1 MRLVAIDFESF
12 FDTKNGYTLSKMGP
26 IEYIRDPRF
35 AVQMMAWHDGEGGST
50 VFGDEIPEKL
60 KELEIESPDVVTFAH
75 NGAGFDF
82 LILNEVYGIR
92 PAHPIDTIPMAAWC
106 GITRIGP
113 ASHKAVT
120 ACLGNGEK
128 LAGTVI
134 SDGKRWPVD
143 FTEDEQAAFAF
154 YASQDAAQCMANAKD
169 MLPFMTPDAM
179 KFIEMTSRMACEP
192 VLELDRDMLL
202 AYREELKAKTAKA
215 REDLGKL
222 FRFPDDE
229 SFLKAVR
236 SKPAFC
242 KMLEILG
249 REAPMKLS
257 EKKTKTK
264 LEALR
269 LTGHDNP
276 APEEYEVWEPALA
289 KTDLDFRA
297 MESDPDE
304 RVALLV
310 RTRLENNSS
319 MQASRTERFLALA
332 DGRPMPVMLQAFKA
346 HTSRYTAGNEGKS
359 DGLQMQNLS
368 KRDPSL
374 LTLRRAIKAPE
385 GFSLVACD
393 SSQVEARILA
403 YVSDNR
409 PLLDA
414 FRTGAD
420 PYADLAEKIFG
431 VPSKEIHDGAKGGDK
446 KLKTYRNTGK
456 TAILS
461 CLAGDTEV
469 LTDTGWKPIVMVSET
484 DKLWDGEQWVEHQ
497 GLICNGERSTI
508 VVDGTRMTPDHL
520 IWNGSSWIMAGECA
534 ETRSCLNRAL
544 STGGASLKTPLS
556 TKKESSATSAAAK
569 PVETAGGF
577 PATRCRAF
585 RKAAAFTVRRV
596 TRIIS
601 SISRRAI
608 QTMNPA
614 RALANLLLSGR
625 RGVRCPAR
633 NALSAWCLCGVRAV
647 RSLTG
652 FCSAICTV
660 ARQPDAIR
668 VQSGRLLAAMSRS
681 ILPMPTYVLIPSTAG
696 VCSTGLPPASR
707 GAAIRN
713 AGSTPT
719 TADGASSACSL
730 PAGNILHTLCRLTAG
745 TIRTLTSTAST
756 TTETTSRA
764 ISALRQKRRT
774 SATGVSCASSRKR
787 LNFSEPVYDLLNAGP
802 NHRFTVRTRHGALIV
817 HNCGYG
823 VGWRKY
829 ADTLLRQGVRLN
841 PDLNVHYEMAKHA
854 HSVYRL
860 DNAPIVAF
868 WKYCG
873 QVIEHMAGGG
883 EGFFGGPS
891 GRLFRYGHMSMASM
905 KYMAVPSILGP
916 NGFILRYP
924 GLRAKEREDGFPE
937 WVYDRYA
944 GTRRAEARVY
954 GASLTENL
962 CQYLAFALLM
972 WQACRMKEKGVRIIA
987 NIHDSFL
994 AVCPA
999 GMEQDTERTMLEC
1012 MTSVPDWLEGFPV
1025 GAEAEIGKDFTIA

>member
-1 MRLVAIDFESF
+1 MRLIAIDFESF
-12 FDTKNGYTLSKMGP
+12 FDTKNGYTLTKMGP

-35 AVQMMAWHDGEGGST
+35 AVQMLAWHDGEGGGV
-50 VFGDEIPEKL
+50 VFGDDIPAKL
-60 KELEIESPDVVTFAH
+60 EELELRESETVTFAH
-75 NGAGFDF
+75 NGAGFDY
-82 LILNEVYGIR
+82 LILNEIYDVR

-134 SDGKRWPVD
+134 SDGKRWPED
-143 FTEDEQAAFAF
+143 FTKDEQAAFAF
-154 YASQDAAQCMANAKD
+154 YASQDAAQCMANAKA
-169 MLPFMTPDAM
+169 MLPYMTPDAM

-222 FRFPDDE
+222 FRFPDDA

-249 REAPMKLS
+249 REAPVKLS

-269 LTGHDNP
+269 LTGRENP

-461 CLAGDTEV
+461 A
-469 LTDTGWKPIVMVSET
+469 
-484 DKLWDGEQWVEHQ
+484 
-497 GLICNGERSTI
+497 
-508 VVDGTRMTPDHL
+508 
-520 IWNGSSWIMAGECA
+520 
-534 ETRSCLNRAL
+534 
-544 STGGASLKTPLS
+544 
-556 TKKESSATSAAAK
+556 
-569 PVETAGGF
+569 
-577 PATRCRAF
+577 
-585 RKAAAFTVRRV
+585 
-596 TRIIS
+596 
-601 SISRRAI
+601 
-608 QTMNPA
+608 
-614 RALANLLLSGR
+614 
-625 RGVRCPAR
+625 
-633 NALSAWCLCGVRAV
+633 
-647 RSLTG
+647 
-652 FCSAICTV
+652 
-660 ARQPDAIR
+660 
-668 VQSGRLLAAMSRS
+668 
-681 ILPMPTYVLIPSTAG
+681 
-696 VCSTGLPPASR
+696 
-707 GAAIRN
+707 
-713 AGSTPT
+713 
-719 TADGASSACSL
+719 
-730 PAGNILHTLCRLTAG
+730 
-745 TIRTLTSTAST
+745 
-756 TTETTSRA
+756 
-764 ISALRQKRRT
+764 
-774 SATGVSCASSRKR
+774 
-787 LNFSEPVYDLLNAGP
+787 
-802 NHRFTVRTRHGALIV
+802 
-817 HNCGYG
+817 GYG

-841 PDLNVHYEMAKHA
+841 PDLDRHYELAKHA

-873 QVIEHMAGGG
+873 QVVEHMAGGG

-905 KYMAVPSILGP
+905 KYMLVPSILGP
-916 NGFILRYP
+916 NGFVLRYP
-924 GLRAKEREDGFPE
+924 GLRAKEREDGSPE

-944 GTRRAEARVY
+944 GARKAESRIY

-972 WQACRMKEKGVRIIA
+972 WQACRMAEKGKGMFKIIA

-994 AVCPA
+994 AVCPV
-999 GMEQDTERTMLEC
+999 GLEQDTERTMLEC

>member
-12 FDTKNGYTLSKMGP
+12 FDTKNGYTLTKMGP

-35 AVQMMAWHDGEGGST
+35 AVQMMAWHDGERGA
-50 VFGDEIPEKL
+50 VALGDDISATL
-60 KELEIESPDVVTFAH
+60 KALGVAKSETVTFAH

-120 ACLGNGEK
+120 ACLGTGEK
-128 LAGTVI
+128 LEGTVI
-134 SDGKRWPVD
+134 SDGKRWPDD
-143 FTEDEQAAFAF
+143 FTPEEMEAFAF
-154 YASQDAAQCMANAKD
+154 YASQDAAQCMANAKA
-169 MLPFMTPDAM
+169 MLPYMTPDAM
-179 KFIEMTSRMACEP
+179 KFIEITSRMACEP

-222 FRFPDDE
+222 FRFPDDA

-264 LEALR
+264 LESLR
-269 LTGHDNP
+269 LTGNENP

-374 LTLRRAIKAPE
+374 LTLRRAIKAPG

-409 PLLDA
+409 SLLDA

-461 CLAGDTEV
+461 A
-469 LTDTGWKPIVMVSET
+469 
-484 DKLWDGEQWVEHQ
+484 
-497 GLICNGERSTI
+497 
-508 VVDGTRMTPDHL
+508 
-520 IWNGSSWIMAGECA
+520 
-534 ETRSCLNRAL
+534 
-544 STGGASLKTPLS
+544 
-556 TKKESSATSAAAK
+556 
-569 PVETAGGF
+569 
-577 PATRCRAF
+577 
-585 RKAAAFTVRRV
+585 
-596 TRIIS
+596 
-601 SISRRAI
+601 
-608 QTMNPA
+608 
-614 RALANLLLSGR
+614 
-625 RGVRCPAR
+625 
-633 NALSAWCLCGVRAV
+633 
-647 RSLTG
+647 
-652 FCSAICTV
+652 
-660 ARQPDAIR
+660 
-668 VQSGRLLAAMSRS
+668 
-681 ILPMPTYVLIPSTAG
+681 
-696 VCSTGLPPASR
+696 
-707 GAAIRN
+707 
-713 AGSTPT
+713 
-719 TADGASSACSL
+719 
-730 PAGNILHTLCRLTAG
+730 
-745 TIRTLTSTAST
+745 
-756 TTETTSRA
+756 
-764 ISALRQKRRT
+764 
-774 SATGVSCASSRKR
+774 
-787 LNFSEPVYDLLNAGP
+787 
-802 NHRFTVRTRHGALIV
+802 
-817 HNCGYG
+817 GYG

-891 GRLFRYGHMSMASM
+891 GRLFRYGMMPVASM
-905 KYMAVPSILGP
+905 KYMSLQSILGP

-924 GLRAKEREDGFPE
+924 GLRAKEREDGSPE

-944 GTRRAEARVY
+944 GTRKAESRIY

-994 AVCPA
+994 AVCPS
-999 GMEQDTERTMLEC
+999 GLEKDTERVMLDC
-1012 MTSVPDWLEGFPV
+1012 MTSVPEWLAGFPV

>member
-1 MRLVAIDFESF
+1 MRLVAIDFETFWDS
-12 FDTKNGYTLSKMGP
+12 KAGYTLSKMGP

-35 AVQMMAWHDGEGGST
+35 AVQMMAWNAGSDFGVAEGK
-50 VFGDEIPEKL
+50 DIPAVLE
-60 KELEIESPDVVTFAH
+60 ELNLESPYVATLAH

-82 LILNEVYGIR
+82 LILNEVYGVR

-128 LAGTVI
+128 LEGTVI

-143 FTEDEQAAFAF
+143 FTYDEREAFMF
-154 YASQDAAQCMANAKD
+154 YASQDARQCLQNAFA
-169 MLPFMTPDAM
+169 MLPCMTSDAL
-179 KFIEMTSRMACEP
+179 KFIEITSRMACEP

-215 REDLGKL
+215 REEVGRL

-264 LEALR
+264 LEALK
-269 LTGHDNP
+269 LTGNENP

-374 LTLRRAIKAPE
+374 LTLRRAIKAPDK
-385 GFSLVACD
+385 FSLVACD

-403 YVSDNR
+403 YVSDNQ
-409 PLLDA
+409 PLLEA

-461 CLAGDTEV
+461 A
-469 LTDTGWKPIVMVSET
+469 
-484 DKLWDGEQWVEHQ
+484 
-497 GLICNGERSTI
+497 
-508 VVDGTRMTPDHL
+508 
-520 IWNGSSWIMAGECA
+520 
-534 ETRSCLNRAL
+534 
-544 STGGASLKTPLS
+544 
-556 TKKESSATSAAAK
+556 
-569 PVETAGGF
+569 
-577 PATRCRAF
+577 
-585 RKAAAFTVRRV
+585 
-596 TRIIS
+596 
-601 SISRRAI
+601 
-608 QTMNPA
+608 
-614 RALANLLLSGR
+614 
-625 RGVRCPAR
+625 
-633 NALSAWCLCGVRAV
+633 
-647 RSLTG
+647 
-652 FCSAICTV
+652 
-660 ARQPDAIR
+660 
-668 VQSGRLLAAMSRS
+668 
-681 ILPMPTYVLIPSTAG
+681 
-696 VCSTGLPPASR
+696 
-707 GAAIRN
+707 
-713 AGSTPT
+713 
-719 TADGASSACSL
+719 
-730 PAGNILHTLCRLTAG
+730 
-745 TIRTLTSTAST
+745 
-756 TTETTSRA
+756 
-764 ISALRQKRRT
+764 
-774 SATGVSCASSRKR
+774 
-787 LNFSEPVYDLLNAGP
+787 
-802 NHRFTVRTRHGALIV
+802 
-817 HNCGYG
+817 GYG

-854 HSVYRL
+854 HLVYRL

-873 QVIEHMAGGG
+873 QVIEHLAGGG
-883 EGFFGGPS
+883 AGCFGGPS
-891 GRLFRYGHMSMASM
+891 GRLFQYGYVPVAGRSFLR
-905 KYMAVPSILGP
+905 VPSIEGP
-916 NGFILRYP
+916 NGFVLRYP
-924 GLRAKEREDGFPE
+924 GLRAKEREDGSPE

-944 GTRRAEARVY
+944 GTRKAESRIY

-972 WQACRMKEKGVRIIA
+972 WQACRMKERGVRIIA
-987 NIHDSFL
+987 NVHDSFL

-999 GMEQDTERTMLEC
+999 GMEKATERTMLDC
-1012 MTSVPDWLEGFPV
+1012 MTSVPDWLAGFPV

>member
-1 MRLVAIDFESF
+1 MKLVAIDFETYWNS
-12 FDTKNGYTLSKMGP
+12 KEGYTLSKMGP

-35 AVQMMAWHDGEGGST
+35 AVQMLAWHDGEGGG
-50 VFGDEIPEKL
+50 VAFGDDIPAKL
-60 KELEIESPDVVTFAH
+60 EELELRESETVTFAH
-75 NGAGFDF
+75 NGAGFDY
-82 LILNEVYGIR
+82 LILNEIYGVR
-92 PAHPIDTIPMAAWC
+92 PAHPMDTIPMAAWC

-134 SDGKRWPVD
+134 SDGKRWPED
-143 FTEDEQAAFAF
+143 FTKDEQAAFAF
-154 YASQDAAQCMANAKD
+154 YASQDAAQCMANAKA
-169 MLPFMTPDAM
+169 MLPYMTPDAM
-179 KFIEMTSRMACEP
+179 KFIEITSRMACEP

-222 FRFPDDE
+222 FRFPDDA

-249 REAPMKLS
+249 REAPVKLS

-264 LEALR
+264 LEALK
-269 LTGHDNP
+269 LTGHENP

-332 DGRPMPVMLQAFKA
+332 DGRPMPVMLQAYKA

-403 YVSDNR
+403 YVSDNQ

-431 VPSKEIHDGAKGGDK
+431 VPSKEIHDGAKSGDK
-446 KLKTYRNTGK
+446 RLKTYRNTGK

-461 CLAGDTEV
+461 A
-469 LTDTGWKPIVMVSET
+469 
-484 DKLWDGEQWVEHQ
+484 
-497 GLICNGERSTI
+497 
-508 VVDGTRMTPDHL
+508 
-520 IWNGSSWIMAGECA
+520 
-534 ETRSCLNRAL
+534 
-544 STGGASLKTPLS
+544 
-556 TKKESSATSAAAK
+556 
-569 PVETAGGF
+569 
-577 PATRCRAF
+577 
-585 RKAAAFTVRRV
+585 
-596 TRIIS
+596 
-601 SISRRAI
+601 
-608 QTMNPA
+608 
-614 RALANLLLSGR
+614 
-625 RGVRCPAR
+625 
-633 NALSAWCLCGVRAV
+633 
-647 RSLTG
+647 
-652 FCSAICTV
+652 
-660 ARQPDAIR
+660 
-668 VQSGRLLAAMSRS
+668 
-681 ILPMPTYVLIPSTAG
+681 
-696 VCSTGLPPASR
+696 
-707 GAAIRN
+707 
-713 AGSTPT
+713 
-719 TADGASSACSL
+719 
-730 PAGNILHTLCRLTAG
+730 
-745 TIRTLTSTAST
+745 
-756 TTETTSRA
+756 
-764 ISALRQKRRT
+764 
-774 SATGVSCASSRKR
+774 
-787 LNFSEPVYDLLNAGP
+787 
-802 NHRFTVRTRHGALIV
+802 
-817 HNCGYG
+817 GYG

-841 PDLNVHYEMAKHA
+841 PDLNQHYELAKHA

-873 QVIEHMAGGG
+873 QVVEHMAGGG
-883 EGFFGGPS
+883 EGSFGGPS
-891 GRLFRYGHMSMASM
+891 GRLFQYGMYAI
-905 KYMAVPSILGP
+905 AGRRFLQVPSILGP

-924 GLRAKEREDGFPE
+924 GLRAKEREDGSPE

-944 GTRRAEARVY
+944 GTRKAESRIY

-972 WQACRMKEKGVRIIA
+972 WQACRMAEKGKGMFRIIA

-994 AVCPA
+994 AVCPV
-999 GMEQDTERTMLEC
+999 GLEQDTERTMLEC

>member
-1 MRLVAIDFESF
+1 MRLVAIDFESYF
-12 FDTKNGYTLSKMGP
+12 STKDGYTLTKMGP

-35 AVQMMAWHDGEGGST
+35 AVQMMAWHDGSAGG
-50 VFGDEIPEKL
+50 VAFGDDVPRTLKKL
-60 KELEIESPDVVTFAH
+60 ELESPDVVTFAH
-75 NGAGFDF
+75 NGAGFDY
-82 LILNEVYGIR
+82 LILNEVYGVR
-92 PAHPIDTIPMAAWC
+92 PAHPMDTIPMAAWC

-120 ACLGNGEK
+120 ACLGTGEK
-128 LAGTVI
+128 LEGTVI
-134 SDGKRWPVD
+134 SDGKRWPED
-143 FTEDEQAAFAF
+143 FTPEEMTAFAF
-154 YASQDAAQCMANAKD
+154 YASQDAAQCAANAKA
-169 MLPFMTPDAM
+169 MLPCMTADAL
-179 KFIEMTSRMACEP
+179 KFIEITSRMACEP

-222 FRFPDDE
+222 FRFPDDA

-269 LTGHDNP
+269 LTGRENP

-385 GFSLVACD
+385 RFSLVACD

-403 YVSDNR
+403 YVSDNQ
-409 PLLDA
+409 PLLEA

-461 CLAGDTEV
+461 A
-469 LTDTGWKPIVMVSET
+469 
-484 DKLWDGEQWVEHQ
+484 
-497 GLICNGERSTI
+497 
-508 VVDGTRMTPDHL
+508 
-520 IWNGSSWIMAGECA
+520 
-534 ETRSCLNRAL
+534 
-544 STGGASLKTPLS
+544 
-556 TKKESSATSAAAK
+556 
-569 PVETAGGF
+569 
-577 PATRCRAF
+577 
-585 RKAAAFTVRRV
+585 
-596 TRIIS
+596 
-601 SISRRAI
+601 
-608 QTMNPA
+608 
-614 RALANLLLSGR
+614 
-625 RGVRCPAR
+625 
-633 NALSAWCLCGVRAV
+633 
-647 RSLTG
+647 
-652 FCSAICTV
+652 
-660 ARQPDAIR
+660 
-668 VQSGRLLAAMSRS
+668 
-681 ILPMPTYVLIPSTAG
+681 
-696 VCSTGLPPASR
+696 
-707 GAAIRN
+707 
-713 AGSTPT
+713 
-719 TADGASSACSL
+719 
-730 PAGNILHTLCRLTAG
+730 
-745 TIRTLTSTAST
+745 
-756 TTETTSRA
+756 
-764 ISALRQKRRT
+764 
-774 SATGVSCASSRKR
+774 
-787 LNFSEPVYDLLNAGP
+787 
-802 NHRFTVRTRHGALIV
+802 
-817 HNCGYG
+817 GYG

-841 PDLNVHYEMAKHA
+841 PDLNQHYELAKHA

-873 QVIEHMAGGG
+873 QVIEHLAGGG
-883 EGFFGGPS
+883 VGFFGGPS
-891 GRLFRYGHMSMASM
+891 GRLFQYGLDTIAGRSFL
-905 KYMAVPSILGP
+905 KVPSILGP
-916 NGFILRYP
+916 NGFVLRYP
-924 GLRAKEREDGFPE
+924 GLRAKEREDGSPE

-944 GTRRAEARVY
+944 GTRKAESRIY

-972 WQACRMKEKGVRIIA
+972 WQACRMKERGVRIIA

-994 AVCPA
+994 AVCPD
-999 GMEQDTERTMLEC
+999 GMEKETERTMLEC
-1012 MTSVPDWLEGFPV
+1012 MTSVPDWLAGFPV

>member
-1 MRLVAIDFESF
+1 MKLVAIDFETF
-12 FDTKNGYTLSKMGP
+12 FSTKDGYTLSKMGP

-35 AVQMMAWHDGEGGST
+35 AVQMMALQAEDWGG
-50 VFGDEIPEKL
+50 VAFGDEIPQML
-60 KELEIESPDVVTFAH
+60 KGLESPDVVTVAH

-82 LILNEVYGIR
+82 LILNEVYGVR

-143 FTEDEQAAFAF
+143 FTEDERKAFVF
-154 YASQDAAQCMANAKD
+154 YASQDASQCLANAKA
-169 MLPFMTPDAM
+169 MLPYLTPDAL
-179 KFIEMTSRMACEP
+179 KFIEITSRMACEP

-269 LTGHDNP
+269 LTGHENP

-368 KRDPSL
+368 KRDPSM

-431 VPSKEIHDGAKGGDK
+431 VPSKEIHDGAKSGNK
-446 KLKTYRNTGK
+446 QFKTYRNTGK

-461 CLAGDTEV
+461 A
-469 LTDTGWKPIVMVSET
+469 
-484 DKLWDGEQWVEHQ
+484 
-497 GLICNGERSTI
+497 
-508 VVDGTRMTPDHL
+508 
-520 IWNGSSWIMAGECA
+520 
-534 ETRSCLNRAL
+534 
-544 STGGASLKTPLS
+544 
-556 TKKESSATSAAAK
+556 
-569 PVETAGGF
+569 
-577 PATRCRAF
+577 
-585 RKAAAFTVRRV
+585 
-596 TRIIS
+596 
-601 SISRRAI
+601 
-608 QTMNPA
+608 
-614 RALANLLLSGR
+614 
-625 RGVRCPAR
+625 
-633 NALSAWCLCGVRAV
+633 
-647 RSLTG
+647 
-652 FCSAICTV
+652 
-660 ARQPDAIR
+660 
-668 VQSGRLLAAMSRS
+668 
-681 ILPMPTYVLIPSTAG
+681 
-696 VCSTGLPPASR
+696 
-707 GAAIRN
+707 
-713 AGSTPT
+713 
-719 TADGASSACSL
+719 
-730 PAGNILHTLCRLTAG
+730 
-745 TIRTLTSTAST
+745 
-756 TTETTSRA
+756 
-764 ISALRQKRRT
+764 
-774 SATGVSCASSRKR
+774 
-787 LNFSEPVYDLLNAGP
+787 
-802 NHRFTVRTRHGALIV
+802 
-817 HNCGYG
+817 GYG

-860 DNAPIVAF
+860 DNQPIVAF

-873 QVIEHMAGGG
+873 QVIEHLAGGG

-891 GRLFRYGHMSMASM
+891 GRLFHYGYMTVAGM
-905 KYMAVPSILGP
+905 KYMQLPSILGP
-916 NGFILRYP
+916 NGFVLRYP
-924 GLRAKEREDGFPE
+924 GLRAKAREDGSPE

-944 GTRRAEARVY
+944 GTRKAEARVY

-972 WQACRMKEKGVRIIA
+972 WQACRMAEKGRGMFRIIA

-999 GMEQDTERTMLEC
+999 GLEKDTERTMLDC
-1012 MTSVPDWLEGFPV
+1012 MTSVPDWLAGFPV

>member
-1 MRLVAIDFESF
+1 MRLVAIDFETYWNSK
-12 FDTKNGYTLSKMGP
+12 DGYTLSKMGP
-26 IEYIRDPRF
+26 IEYIRDHRF
-35 AVQMMAWHDGEGGST
+35 AVQMMAWHDGEKGG
-50 VFGDEIPEKL
+50 VAFGRDIPVKL
-60 KELEIESPDVVTFAH
+60 AGLRVEDPDVVTFAH

-82 LILNEVYGIR
+82 LILNEVYGVH
-92 PAHPIDTIPMAAWC
+92 PAHPMDTIPMAAWC
-106 GITRIGP
+106 GLTRIGP

-134 SDGKRWPVD
+134 SDMKSWPDD
-143 FTEDEQAAFAF
+143 FTDAERVAFRF
-154 YASQDAAQCMANAKD
+154 YAMQDAAQCMANAKA
-169 MLPFMTPDAM
+169 MVPYMTPDAM
-179 KFIEMTSRMACEP
+179 KFIEITSRMACEP

-264 LEALR
+264 LEALK
-269 LTGHDNP
+269 LTGNENP

-374 LTLRRAIKAPE
+374 LTLRRAIKAPDK
-385 GFSLVACD
+385 FSLVACD

-403 YVSDNR
+403 YVSDNQ
-409 PLLDA
+409 PLLEA

-461 CLAGDTEV
+461 A
-469 LTDTGWKPIVMVSET
+469 
-484 DKLWDGEQWVEHQ
+484 
-497 GLICNGERSTI
+497 
-508 VVDGTRMTPDHL
+508 
-520 IWNGSSWIMAGECA
+520 
-534 ETRSCLNRAL
+534 
-544 STGGASLKTPLS
+544 
-556 TKKESSATSAAAK
+556 
-569 PVETAGGF
+569 
-577 PATRCRAF
+577 
-585 RKAAAFTVRRV
+585 
-596 TRIIS
+596 
-601 SISRRAI
+601 
-608 QTMNPA
+608 
-614 RALANLLLSGR
+614 
-625 RGVRCPAR
+625 
-633 NALSAWCLCGVRAV
+633 
-647 RSLTG
+647 
-652 FCSAICTV
+652 
-660 ARQPDAIR
+660 
-668 VQSGRLLAAMSRS
+668 
-681 ILPMPTYVLIPSTAG
+681 
-696 VCSTGLPPASR
+696 
-707 GAAIRN
+707 
-713 AGSTPT
+713 
-719 TADGASSACSL
+719 
-730 PAGNILHTLCRLTAG
+730 
-745 TIRTLTSTAST
+745 
-756 TTETTSRA
+756 
-764 ISALRQKRRT
+764 
-774 SATGVSCASSRKR
+774 
-787 LNFSEPVYDLLNAGP
+787 
-802 NHRFTVRTRHGALIV
+802 
-817 HNCGYG
+817 GYG

-841 PDLNVHYEMAKHA
+841 PDLDRHYELAKHA

-873 QVIEHMAGGG
+873 QVIEHLAGGG

-891 GRLFRYGHMSMASM
+891 GRLFRYGRMSMATM

-924 GLRAKEREDGFPE
+924 GLYAKEREDGSPE

-944 GTRRAEARVY
+944 GTRKAEARIY

-972 WQACRMKEKGVRIIA
+972 WQACRMAEKGKGMFRIIA
-987 NIHDSFL
+987 NVHDSFL

-999 GMEQDTERTMLEC
+999 GLEKDTERTMLEC

-1025 GAEAEIGKDFTIA
+1025 GAEAEIGNDFTIA

>member
-1 MRLVAIDFESF
+1 MKLGAIDLETFWDS
-12 FDTKNGYTLSKMGP
+12 KAGYTLSKMGP

-35 AVQMMAWHDGEGGST
+35 AVQMMAWHNGEGGNT
-50 VFGDEIPEKL
+50 VFGNAIPEKL
-60 KELEIESPDVVTFAH
+60 KELELESPDVITFAH

-82 LILNEVYGIR
+82 LILNEVYGVR

-120 ACLGNGEK
+120 ACLGTGEK
-128 LAGTVI
+128 LEGTVI
-134 SDGKRWPVD
+134 SDGKRWP
-143 FTEDEQAAFAF
+143 EDVTAEERTAFAF
-154 YASQDAAQCMANAKD
+154 YASQDAAQCMANAKA
-169 MLPFMTPDAM
+169 MLPYMTPDAL
-179 KFIEMTSRMACEP
+179 KFIEITSRMACEP

-215 REDLGKL
+215 REDLGRL
-222 FRFPDDE
+222 FRFPDDA

-264 LEALR
+264 LEALK
-269 LTGHDNP
+269 LTGHENP

-332 DGRPMPVMLQAFKA
+332 DGRPMPVMLQAYKA
-346 HTSRYTAGNEGKS
+346 HTSRYTAGNEGRS

-431 VPSKEIHDGAKGGDK
+431 VPSKEIHDGAKSGNK
-446 KLKTYRNTGK
+446 QFKTYRNTGK

-461 CLAGDTEV
+461 A
-469 LTDTGWKPIVMVSET
+469 
-484 DKLWDGEQWVEHQ
+484 
-497 GLICNGERSTI
+497 
-508 VVDGTRMTPDHL
+508 
-520 IWNGSSWIMAGECA
+520 
-534 ETRSCLNRAL
+534 
-544 STGGASLKTPLS
+544 
-556 TKKESSATSAAAK
+556 
-569 PVETAGGF
+569 
-577 PATRCRAF
+577 
-585 RKAAAFTVRRV
+585 
-596 TRIIS
+596 
-601 SISRRAI
+601 
-608 QTMNPA
+608 
-614 RALANLLLSGR
+614 
-625 RGVRCPAR
+625 
-633 NALSAWCLCGVRAV
+633 
-647 RSLTG
+647 
-652 FCSAICTV
+652 
-660 ARQPDAIR
+660 
-668 VQSGRLLAAMSRS
+668 
-681 ILPMPTYVLIPSTAG
+681 
-696 VCSTGLPPASR
+696 
-707 GAAIRN
+707 
-713 AGSTPT
+713 
-719 TADGASSACSL
+719 
-730 PAGNILHTLCRLTAG
+730 
-745 TIRTLTSTAST
+745 
-756 TTETTSRA
+756 
-764 ISALRQKRRT
+764 
-774 SATGVSCASSRKR
+774 
-787 LNFSEPVYDLLNAGP
+787 
-802 NHRFTVRTRHGALIV
+802 
-817 HNCGYG
+817 GYG

-873 QVIEHMAGGG
+873 QVIEHLAGGG

-891 GRLFRYGHMSMASM
+891 GRLFRYGDMTVASM
-905 KYMAVPSILGP
+905 KYMQLPSILGP
-916 NGFILRYP
+916 NGFVLRYP
-924 GLRAKEREDGFPE
+924 GLRAREREDGSPE

-944 GTRRAEARVY
+944 GTRKAEARIY

-994 AVCPA
+994 AVCPD
-999 GMEQDTERTMLEC
+999 GMEEETERTMLEC

-1025 GAEAEIGKDFTIA
+1025 GAEAEIGSDFTIA

>member
-1 MRLVAIDFESF
+1 MRLVAIDFETFWDS
-12 FDTKNGYTLSKMGP
+12 KAGYTLSKMGP

-35 AVQMMAWHDGEGGST
+35 AVQMMAWHDGSTGG
-50 VFGDEIPEKL
+50 VAFGDDVPRTLKKL
-60 KELEIESPDVVTFAH
+60 ELESPNVVTFAH
-75 NGAGFDF
+75 NGAGFDY
-82 LILNEVYGIR
+82 LILNEVYGVR
-92 PAHPIDTIPMAAWC
+92 PAHPMDTIPMAAWC

-120 ACLGNGEK
+120 ACLGTGEK
-128 LAGTVI
+128 LEGTVI
-134 SDGKRWPVD
+134 SDGKRWPED
-143 FTEDEQAAFAF
+143 FTAEERTAFAF
-154 YASQDAAQCMANAKD
+154 YASQDAAQCMANAKA
-169 MLPFMTPDAM
+169 MLPCMTADAM
-179 KFIEMTSRMACEP
+179 KFIGITSRMACEP

-215 REDLGKL
+215 REEVGKL
-222 FRFPDDE
+222 FRFPDDA

-264 LEALR
+264 LEALK
-269 LTGHDNP
+269 LTGNENP

-403 YVSDNR
+403 YVSDNQ
-409 PLLDA
+409 PLLEA

-461 CLAGDTEV
+461 A
-469 LTDTGWKPIVMVSET
+469 
-484 DKLWDGEQWVEHQ
+484 
-497 GLICNGERSTI
+497 
-508 VVDGTRMTPDHL
+508 
-520 IWNGSSWIMAGECA
+520 
-534 ETRSCLNRAL
+534 
-544 STGGASLKTPLS
+544 
-556 TKKESSATSAAAK
+556 
-569 PVETAGGF
+569 
-577 PATRCRAF
+577 
-585 RKAAAFTVRRV
+585 
-596 TRIIS
+596 
-601 SISRRAI
+601 
-608 QTMNPA
+608 
-614 RALANLLLSGR
+614 
-625 RGVRCPAR
+625 
-633 NALSAWCLCGVRAV
+633 
-647 RSLTG
+647 
-652 FCSAICTV
+652 
-660 ARQPDAIR
+660 
-668 VQSGRLLAAMSRS
+668 
-681 ILPMPTYVLIPSTAG
+681 
-696 VCSTGLPPASR
+696 
-707 GAAIRN
+707 
-713 AGSTPT
+713 
-719 TADGASSACSL
+719 
-730 PAGNILHTLCRLTAG
+730 
-745 TIRTLTSTAST
+745 
-756 TTETTSRA
+756 
-764 ISALRQKRRT
+764 
-774 SATGVSCASSRKR
+774 
-787 LNFSEPVYDLLNAGP
+787 
-802 NHRFTVRTRHGALIV
+802 
-817 HNCGYG
+817 GYG

-873 QVIEHMAGGG
+873 QVIEHLAGGG
-883 EGFFGGPS
+883 VGFFGGPS
-891 GRLFRYGHMSMASM
+891 GRLFQYGMDTIAARSFLR
-905 KYMAVPSILGP
+905 VPSILGP
-916 NGFILRYP
+916 NGFVLRYP
-924 GLRAKEREDGFPE
+924 GLRAKERADGSPE

-944 GTRRAEARVY
+944 GTRKAESRIY

-994 AVCPA
+994 AVCPE
-999 GMEQDTERTMLEC
+999 GMEKETEQTMLEC
-1012 MTSVPDWLEGFPV
+1012 MTSVPEWLAGFPV

>member
-1 MRLVAIDFESF
+1 MKLIAIDFETYWNS
-12 FDTKNGYTLSKMGP
+12 KEGYTLSKMGP

-35 AVQMMAWHDGEGGST
+35 AVQMLAWHDGEGGG
-50 VFGDEIPEKL
+50 VAFGDDIPAKL
-60 KELEIESPDVVTFAH
+60 EELELRESETVTFAH

-82 LILNEVYGIR
+82 LILNEIYGVR

-143 FTEDEQAAFAF
+143 FTKDEQAAFAF
-154 YASQDAAQCMANAKD
+154 YASQDAAQCMANAKA
-169 MLPFMTPDAM
+169 MLPYMTPDAM

-222 FRFPDDE
+222 FRFPDDA

-269 LTGHDNP
+269 LTGHENP

-403 YVSDNR
+403 YVSDNQ

-446 KLKTYRNTGK
+446 RLKTYRNTGK

-461 CLAGDTEV
+461 A
-469 LTDTGWKPIVMVSET
+469 
-484 DKLWDGEQWVEHQ
+484 
-497 GLICNGERSTI
+497 
-508 VVDGTRMTPDHL
+508 
-520 IWNGSSWIMAGECA
+520 
-534 ETRSCLNRAL
+534 
-544 STGGASLKTPLS
+544 
-556 TKKESSATSAAAK
+556 
-569 PVETAGGF
+569 
-577 PATRCRAF
+577 
-585 RKAAAFTVRRV
+585 
-596 TRIIS
+596 
-601 SISRRAI
+601 
-608 QTMNPA
+608 
-614 RALANLLLSGR
+614 
-625 RGVRCPAR
+625 
-633 NALSAWCLCGVRAV
+633 
-647 RSLTG
+647 
-652 FCSAICTV
+652 
-660 ARQPDAIR
+660 
-668 VQSGRLLAAMSRS
+668 
-681 ILPMPTYVLIPSTAG
+681 
-696 VCSTGLPPASR
+696 
-707 GAAIRN
+707 
-713 AGSTPT
+713 
-719 TADGASSACSL
+719 
-730 PAGNILHTLCRLTAG
+730 
-745 TIRTLTSTAST
+745 
-756 TTETTSRA
+756 
-764 ISALRQKRRT
+764 
-774 SATGVSCASSRKR
+774 
-787 LNFSEPVYDLLNAGP
+787 
-802 NHRFTVRTRHGALIV
+802 
-817 HNCGYG
+817 GYG

-841 PDLNVHYEMAKHA
+841 PDLNQHYELAKHA

-873 QVIEHMAGGG
+873 QVVEHMAGGG

-891 GRLFRYGHMSMASM
+891 GRLFHYGHMPVASM
-905 KYMAVPSILGP
+905 KYMQLPSILGP
-916 NGFILRYP
+916 NGFVLRYP
-924 GLRAKEREDGFPE
+924 GLRAKEREDGSPE

-944 GTRRAEARVY
+944 GTRKAEARIY

-972 WQACRMKEKGVRIIA
+972 WQACRMAEKGRGMFRIIA

-994 AVCPA
+994 AVCPV
-999 GMEQDTERTMLEC
+999 GLEKDTERTMLEC

>member
-1 MRLVAIDFESF
+1 MRLVSIDFETYWDS
-12 FDTKNGYTLSKMGP
+12 KAGYTLSKMGP
-26 IEYIRDPRF
+26 IEYIRDSRF
-35 AVQMMAWHDGEGGST
+35 AVQMLAWQTANEGG
-50 VFGDEIPEKL
+50 VAFGEDISACLDALKL
-60 KELEIESPDVVTFAH
+60 CESETVTFAH

-82 LILNEVYGIR
+82 LILNEVYGVR

-120 ACLGNGEK
+120 SFLGTGEK
-128 LAGTVI
+128 LEGTII

-143 FTEDEQAAFAF
+143 FTAEERTAFAF
-154 YASQDAAQCMANAKD
+154 YASQDAAQCLANAKA
-169 MLPFMTPDAM
+169 MLPCMTPDAL
-179 KFIEMTSRMACEP
+179 KFIEITSRMACEP

-215 REDLGKL
+215 REDLEKL
-222 FRFPDDE
+222 FCFPDDAT
-229 SFLKAVR
+229 FLKAVR

-257 EKKTKTK
+257 EKRTKTK

-269 LTGHDNP
+269 LTGHENP

-374 LTLRRAIKAPE
+374 LTLRRAIKAPD

-409 PLLDA
+409 PLLEA

-461 CLAGDTEV
+461 A
-469 LTDTGWKPIVMVSET
+469 
-484 DKLWDGEQWVEHQ
+484 
-497 GLICNGERSTI
+497 
-508 VVDGTRMTPDHL
+508 
-520 IWNGSSWIMAGECA
+520 
-534 ETRSCLNRAL
+534 
-544 STGGASLKTPLS
+544 
-556 TKKESSATSAAAK
+556 
-569 PVETAGGF
+569 
-577 PATRCRAF
+577 
-585 RKAAAFTVRRV
+585 
-596 TRIIS
+596 
-601 SISRRAI
+601 
-608 QTMNPA
+608 
-614 RALANLLLSGR
+614 
-625 RGVRCPAR
+625 
-633 NALSAWCLCGVRAV
+633 
-647 RSLTG
+647 
-652 FCSAICTV
+652 
-660 ARQPDAIR
+660 
-668 VQSGRLLAAMSRS
+668 
-681 ILPMPTYVLIPSTAG
+681 
-696 VCSTGLPPASR
+696 
-707 GAAIRN
+707 
-713 AGSTPT
+713 
-719 TADGASSACSL
+719 
-730 PAGNILHTLCRLTAG
+730 
-745 TIRTLTSTAST
+745 
-756 TTETTSRA
+756 
-764 ISALRQKRRT
+764 
-774 SATGVSCASSRKR
+774 
-787 LNFSEPVYDLLNAGP
+787 
-802 NHRFTVRTRHGALIV
+802 
-817 HNCGYG
+817 GYG

-860 DNAPIVAF
+860 DNQPIVAF

-873 QVIEHMAGGG
+873 QVVEHMAAGG

-891 GRLFRYGHMSMASM
+891 GRLFQYGMDTIAGRSFLQ
-905 KYMAVPSILGP
+905 VPSIKGP
-916 NGFILRYP
+916 NGFVLRYP
-924 GLRAKEREDGFPE
+924 GLRAKEREDGSPE

-944 GTRRAEARVY
+944 GTRKAESRIY

-987 NIHDSFL
+987 NVHDSFL

-999 GMEQDTERTMLEC
+999 GMEEATERTMLEC
-1012 MTSVPDWLEGFPV
+1012 MTSVPEWLDGFPV

>member
-12 FDTKNGYTLSKMGP
+12 FDTKNGYTLTKMGP

-35 AVQMMAWHDGEGGST
+35 AVQMMAWHDGEGGNT
-50 VFGDEIPEKL
+50 VFGSGIPEKL
-60 KELEIESPDVVTFAH
+60 KELELESPDVVTFAH
-75 NGAGFDF
+75 NGAGFDY
-82 LILNEVYGIR
+82 LILNEVYGVR

-120 ACLGNGEK
+120 ACLGTGEK
-128 LAGTVI
+128 LEGTVI
-134 SDGKRWPVD
+134 SDGKRWPED
-143 FTEDEQAAFAF
+143 FTAEERTAFAF
-154 YASQDAAQCMANAKD
+154 YASQDAAQCMANAKA
-169 MLPFMTPDAM
+169 MLPYMTPDAM

-215 REDLGKL
+215 REEVGRL
-222 FRFPDDE
+222 FRFPDDA

-264 LEALR
+264 LESLR
-269 LTGHDNP
+269 LTGNENP

-461 CLAGDTEV
+461 
-469 LTDTGWKPIVMVSET
+469 
-484 DKLWDGEQWVEHQ
+484 
-497 GLICNGERSTI
+497 
-508 VVDGTRMTPDHL
+508 
-520 IWNGSSWIMAGECA
+520 
-534 ETRSCLNRAL
+534 
-544 STGGASLKTPLS
+544 
-556 TKKESSATSAAAK
+556 
-569 PVETAGGF
+569 
-577 PATRCRAF
+577 
-585 RKAAAFTVRRV
+585 
-596 TRIIS
+596 
-601 SISRRAI
+601 
-608 QTMNPA
+608 
-614 RALANLLLSGR
+614 
-625 RGVRCPAR
+625 
-633 NALSAWCLCGVRAV
+633 
-647 RSLTG
+647 
-652 FCSAICTV
+652 
-660 ARQPDAIR
+660 
-668 VQSGRLLAAMSRS
+668 
-681 ILPMPTYVLIPSTAG
+681 
-696 VCSTGLPPASR
+696 
-707 GAAIRN
+707 
-713 AGSTPT
+713 AGS
-719 TADGASSACSL
+719 G
-730 PAGNILHTLCRLTAG
+730 G
-745 TIRTLTSTAST
+745 
-756 TTETTSRA
+756 
-764 ISALRQKRRT
+764 
-774 SATGVSCASSRKR
+774 
-787 LNFSEPVYDLLNAGP
+787 
-802 NHRFTVRTRHGALIV
+802 
-817 HNCGYG
+817 
-823 VGWRKY
+823 GWRKY

-873 QVIEHMAGGG
+873 QVIEHLAGGG
-883 EGFFGGPS
+883 GGFFGGPS
-891 GRLFRYGHMSMASM
+891 GRLFQYGTDTIAGRSFLQ
-905 KYMAVPSILGP
+905 VPSILGP
-916 NGFILRYP
+916 NGFVLRYP
-924 GLRAKEREDGFPE
+924 GLRAKEREDGSPE

-944 GTRRAEARVY
+944 GTRKAESRIY

-972 WQACRMKEKGVRIIA
+972 WQACRMAEKGKGMFRIIA

-999 GMEQDTERTMLEC
+999 GLEKDTERTMLEC

-1025 GAEAEIGKDFTIA
+1025 GAEAEIGSDFTIA

>member
-35 AVQMMAWHDGEGGST
+35 AVQMLALQAEDWGG
-50 VFGDEIPEKL
+50 VAFGDDIPKML
-60 KELEIESPDVVTFAH
+60 KGLESPDVVTVAH

-82 LILNEVYGIR
+82 LILNEVYGVR
-92 PAHPIDTIPMAAWC
+92 PAHPVDTIPMAAWC

-154 YASQDAAQCMANAKD
+154 YASQDAAQCLANAKA
-169 MLPFMTPDAM
+169 MLPYMTPDAL
-179 KFIEMTSRMACEP
+179 KFIEITSRMACEP

-222 FRFPDDE
+222 FRFPDDA

-264 LEALR
+264 LEALK
-269 LTGHDNP
+269 LTGHENP

-374 LTLRRAIKAPE
+374 LTLRRAIKAPK

-403 YVSDNR
+403 YVSDNQ

-461 CLAGDTEV
+461 A
-469 LTDTGWKPIVMVSET
+469 
-484 DKLWDGEQWVEHQ
+484 
-497 GLICNGERSTI
+497 
-508 VVDGTRMTPDHL
+508 
-520 IWNGSSWIMAGECA
+520 
-534 ETRSCLNRAL
+534 
-544 STGGASLKTPLS
+544 
-556 TKKESSATSAAAK
+556 
-569 PVETAGGF
+569 
-577 PATRCRAF
+577 
-585 RKAAAFTVRRV
+585 
-596 TRIIS
+596 
-601 SISRRAI
+601 
-608 QTMNPA
+608 
-614 RALANLLLSGR
+614 
-625 RGVRCPAR
+625 
-633 NALSAWCLCGVRAV
+633 
-647 RSLTG
+647 
-652 FCSAICTV
+652 
-660 ARQPDAIR
+660 
-668 VQSGRLLAAMSRS
+668 
-681 ILPMPTYVLIPSTAG
+681 
-696 VCSTGLPPASR
+696 
-707 GAAIRN
+707 
-713 AGSTPT
+713 
-719 TADGASSACSL
+719 
-730 PAGNILHTLCRLTAG
+730 
-745 TIRTLTSTAST
+745 
-756 TTETTSRA
+756 
-764 ISALRQKRRT
+764 
-774 SATGVSCASSRKR
+774 
-787 LNFSEPVYDLLNAGP
+787 
-802 NHRFTVRTRHGALIV
+802 
-817 HNCGYG
+817 GYG

-873 QVIEHMAGGG
+873 QVVEHLAGGG
-883 EGFFGGPS
+883 GGFFGGPS
-891 GRLFRYGHMSMASM
+891 GRLFQYGMDTIAGRSFLQ
-905 KYMAVPSILGP
+905 VPSILGP
-916 NGFILRYP
+916 NGFVLRYP
-924 GLRAKEREDGFPE
+924 GMRAKEREDGSPE

-944 GTRRAEARVY
+944 GTRKAESRIY

-972 WQACRMKEKGVRIIA
+972 WQACRMAEKGRGMFRIIA
-987 NIHDSFL
+987 NVHDSFL
-994 AVCPA
+994 AICPA
-999 GMEQDTERTMLEC
+999 GLEKDTERTMLEC
-1012 MTSVPDWLEGFPV
+1012 MTAVPDWLEGFPV
-1025 GAEAEIGKDFTIA
+1025 GAEAEIGSDFTIA

>member
-12 FDTKNGYTLSKMGP
+12 FDTKNGYTLTKMGP

-35 AVQMMAWHDGEGGST
+35 AVQMMAWHDGKDSG
-50 VFGDEIPEKL
+50 VAFGDGIPAKL
-60 KELEIESPDVVTFAH
+60 EELTLESPYVVTVAH

-82 LILNEVYGIR
+82 LILNEVYGVR
-92 PAHPIDTIPMAAWC
+92 PAHPVDTIPMAAWC

-143 FTEDEQAAFAF
+143 FTEDERRAFAF
-154 YASQDAAQCMANAKD
+154 YALQDACQCLDNAKA
-169 MLPFMTPDAM
+169 MLPYMTPDAL

-192 VLELDRDMLL
+192 VLELDKDMLL
-202 AYREELKAKTAKA
+202 DYREELKAKTAKA
-215 REDLGKL
+215 REEVGRL
-222 FRFPDDE
+222 FRFPDDA

-264 LEALR
+264 LESLR
-269 LTGHDNP
+269 LTGHENP

-403 YVSDNR
+403 YVSDNQ
-409 PLLDA
+409 PLLEA

-431 VPSKEIHDGAKGGDK
+431 VPSKEIHDGAKSGDK
-446 KLKTYRNTGK
+446 RLKTYRNTGK

-461 CLAGDTEV
+461 A
-469 LTDTGWKPIVMVSET
+469 
-484 DKLWDGEQWVEHQ
+484 
-497 GLICNGERSTI
+497 
-508 VVDGTRMTPDHL
+508 
-520 IWNGSSWIMAGECA
+520 
-534 ETRSCLNRAL
+534 
-544 STGGASLKTPLS
+544 
-556 TKKESSATSAAAK
+556 
-569 PVETAGGF
+569 
-577 PATRCRAF
+577 
-585 RKAAAFTVRRV
+585 
-596 TRIIS
+596 
-601 SISRRAI
+601 
-608 QTMNPA
+608 
-614 RALANLLLSGR
+614 
-625 RGVRCPAR
+625 
-633 NALSAWCLCGVRAV
+633 
-647 RSLTG
+647 
-652 FCSAICTV
+652 
-660 ARQPDAIR
+660 
-668 VQSGRLLAAMSRS
+668 
-681 ILPMPTYVLIPSTAG
+681 
-696 VCSTGLPPASR
+696 
-707 GAAIRN
+707 
-713 AGSTPT
+713 
-719 TADGASSACSL
+719 
-730 PAGNILHTLCRLTAG
+730 
-745 TIRTLTSTAST
+745 
-756 TTETTSRA
+756 
-764 ISALRQKRRT
+764 
-774 SATGVSCASSRKR
+774 
-787 LNFSEPVYDLLNAGP
+787 
-802 NHRFTVRTRHGALIV
+802 
-817 HNCGYG
+817 GYG

-841 PDLNVHYEMAKHA
+841 PDLNQHYELAKHA

-873 QVIEHMAGGG
+873 QVVEHMAGGG

-905 KYMAVPSILGP
+905 KYMLVPSILGP
-916 NGFILRYP
+916 NGFVLRYP
-924 GLRAKEREDGFPE
+924 GLRAKEREDGSPE

-944 GTRRAEARVY
+944 GTRKAESRIY

-972 WQACRMKEKGVRIIA
+972 WQACRMAEKGKGMFRIIA

-999 GMEQDTERTMLEC
+999 GLEQDTERTMLEC

>member
-35 AVQMMAWHDGEGGST
+35 AVQMMALQAEDWGG
-50 VFGDEIPEKL
+50 VAFGDEIPKML
-60 KELEIESPDVVTFAH
+60 KGLESPDVVTVAH

-82 LILNEVYGIR
+82 LILNEVYGVH

-106 GITRIGP
+106 GLTRIGP

-120 ACLGNGEK
+120 ARLGNGEK
-128 LAGTVI
+128 LEGTVI
-134 SDGKRWPVD
+134 SDGKRWPED
-143 FTEDEQAAFAF
+143 FTEEERTAFVF
-154 YASQDAAQCMANAKD
+154 YASQDASQCFSNAKA
-169 MLPFMTPDAM
+169 MLPYMTPDAL
-179 KFIEMTSRMACEP
+179 KFIEITSRMACEP

-202 AYREELKAKTAKA
+202 AYREELKEKTAKA

-222 FRFPDDE
+222 FRFPDDA

-269 LTGHDNP
+269 LTGHENP

-332 DGRPMPVMLQAFKA
+332 DGRPMPVMLQAYKA
-346 HTSRYTAGNEGKS
+346 HTSRYTAGNEGRS

-368 KRDPSL
+368 KRDPSM
-374 LTLRRAIKAPE
+374 LTLRRAIKAPA

-461 CLAGDTEV
+461 A
-469 LTDTGWKPIVMVSET
+469 
-484 DKLWDGEQWVEHQ
+484 
-497 GLICNGERSTI
+497 
-508 VVDGTRMTPDHL
+508 
-520 IWNGSSWIMAGECA
+520 
-534 ETRSCLNRAL
+534 
-544 STGGASLKTPLS
+544 
-556 TKKESSATSAAAK
+556 
-569 PVETAGGF
+569 
-577 PATRCRAF
+577 
-585 RKAAAFTVRRV
+585 
-596 TRIIS
+596 
-601 SISRRAI
+601 
-608 QTMNPA
+608 
-614 RALANLLLSGR
+614 
-625 RGVRCPAR
+625 
-633 NALSAWCLCGVRAV
+633 
-647 RSLTG
+647 
-652 FCSAICTV
+652 
-660 ARQPDAIR
+660 
-668 VQSGRLLAAMSRS
+668 
-681 ILPMPTYVLIPSTAG
+681 
-696 VCSTGLPPASR
+696 
-707 GAAIRN
+707 
-713 AGSTPT
+713 
-719 TADGASSACSL
+719 
-730 PAGNILHTLCRLTAG
+730 
-745 TIRTLTSTAST
+745 
-756 TTETTSRA
+756 
-764 ISALRQKRRT
+764 
-774 SATGVSCASSRKR
+774 
-787 LNFSEPVYDLLNAGP
+787 
-802 NHRFTVRTRHGALIV
+802 
-817 HNCGYG
+817 GYG

-854 HSVYRL
+854 HSVYRF

-873 QVIEHMAGGG
+873 QVIEHLAGGG

-891 GRLFRYGHMSMASM
+891 GRLFQYGMAAVASM
-905 KYMAVPSILGP
+905 KYMQLPSILGP
-916 NGFILRYP
+916 NGFVLRYP
-924 GLRAKEREDGFPE
+924 GLRAKEREDGSPE

-944 GTRRAEARVY
+944 GTRKAESRIY

-999 GMEQDTERTMLEC
+999 GLEQDTEQTMLEC

>member
-1 MRLVAIDFESF
+1 MRLVAIDFETFWDS
-12 FDTKNGYTLSKMGP
+12 KAGYTLSKMGP

-35 AVQMMAWHDGEGGST
+35 AVQMMAWHDGSTGG
-50 VFGDEIPEKL
+50 VAFGDDVPSVLKKL
-60 KELEIESPDVVTFAH
+60 ELESPNVVTFAH

-82 LILNEVYGIR
+82 LILNEVYGVR
-92 PAHPIDTIPMAAWC
+92 PAHPMDTIPMAAWC

-120 ACLGNGEK
+120 ACLGTGEK
-128 LAGTVI
+128 LEGTVI
-134 SDGKRWPVD
+134 SDGKRWPED
-143 FTEDEQAAFAF
+143 FTAEERTAFAF
-154 YASQDAAQCMANAKD
+154 YASQDAAQCIANAKA

-192 VLELDRDMLL
+192 VLELDKDMLL

-215 REDLGKL
+215 REEVGKL
-222 FRFPDDE
+222 FRFPDDA

-264 LEALR
+264 LEALK
-269 LTGHDNP
+269 LTGNENP

-368 KRDPSL
+368 KRDPSM
-374 LTLRRAIKAPE
+374 LTLRRAIKAPD

-403 YVSDNR
+403 YVSDNQ
-409 PLLDA
+409 PLLEA

-456 TAILS
+456 SAILS
-461 CLAGDTEV
+461 A
-469 LTDTGWKPIVMVSET
+469 
-484 DKLWDGEQWVEHQ
+484 
-497 GLICNGERSTI
+497 
-508 VVDGTRMTPDHL
+508 
-520 IWNGSSWIMAGECA
+520 
-534 ETRSCLNRAL
+534 
-544 STGGASLKTPLS
+544 
-556 TKKESSATSAAAK
+556 
-569 PVETAGGF
+569 
-577 PATRCRAF
+577 
-585 RKAAAFTVRRV
+585 
-596 TRIIS
+596 
-601 SISRRAI
+601 
-608 QTMNPA
+608 
-614 RALANLLLSGR
+614 
-625 RGVRCPAR
+625 
-633 NALSAWCLCGVRAV
+633 
-647 RSLTG
+647 
-652 FCSAICTV
+652 
-660 ARQPDAIR
+660 
-668 VQSGRLLAAMSRS
+668 
-681 ILPMPTYVLIPSTAG
+681 
-696 VCSTGLPPASR
+696 
-707 GAAIRN
+707 
-713 AGSTPT
+713 
-719 TADGASSACSL
+719 
-730 PAGNILHTLCRLTAG
+730 
-745 TIRTLTSTAST
+745 
-756 TTETTSRA
+756 
-764 ISALRQKRRT
+764 
-774 SATGVSCASSRKR
+774 
-787 LNFSEPVYDLLNAGP
+787 
-802 NHRFTVRTRHGALIV
+802 
-817 HNCGYG
+817 GYG

-841 PDLNVHYEMAKHA
+841 PDLNQHYELAKHA

-873 QVIEHMAGGG
+873 QVVEHLAGGG
-883 EGFFGGPS
+883 AGCFGGPS
-891 GRLFRYGHMSMASM
+891 GRLFQYGYVPVAGRSFLR
-905 KYMAVPSILGP
+905 VPSIEGP
-916 NGFILRYP
+916 NGFVLRYP
-924 GLRAKEREDGFPE
+924 GLRAKEREDGSPE

-944 GTRRAEARVY
+944 GTRKAESRIY

-972 WQACRMKEKGVRIIA
+972 WQACRMKERGVRIIA

-999 GMEQDTERTMLEC
+999 GAEKETERTMLEC
-1012 MTSVPDWLEGFPV
+1012 MTSVPEWLAGFPV

>member
-1 MRLVAIDFESF
+1 MRLIAIDFESF
-12 FDTKNGYTLSKMGP
+12 FDTKNGYTLTKMGP

-35 AVQMMAWHDGEGGST
+35 AVQMMAWHDGERGA
-50 VFGDEIPEKL
+50 VAFGDDIPAKL
-60 KELEIESPDVVTFAH
+60 EELKLRESETVTFAH

-82 LILNEVYGIR
+82 LILNEVYGVR

-120 ACLGNGEK
+120 SFLGTGEK
-128 LAGTVI
+128 LEGTVI
-134 SDGKRWPVD
+134 SDGKRWPED
-143 FTEDEQAAFAF
+143 FTAEERTAFAF
-154 YASQDAAQCMANAKD
+154 YASQDAAQCMANAKA
-169 MLPFMTPDAM
+169 MLPYMTPDAL
-179 KFIEMTSRMACEP
+179 KFIEITSRMACAP
-192 VLELDRDMLL
+192 VLGLDRDMLL
-202 AYREELKAKTAKA
+202 SYREELKAKTAKA

-264 LEALR
+264 LEALK
-269 LTGHDNP
+269 LTGNENP

-374 LTLRRAIKAPE
+374 LTLRQAIKAPE

-403 YVSDNR
+403 YVSDNQ
-409 PLLDA
+409 PLLGL
-414 FRTGAD
+414 FRQGAD
-420 PYADLAEKIFG
+420 PYADLASKIYG
-431 VPSKEIHDGAKGGDK
+431 LPANEIHEGAKNGDK
-446 KLKTYRNTGK
+446 KLKQYRNVGK
-456 TAILS
+456 LFILS
-461 CLAGDTEV
+461 A
-469 LTDTGWKPIVMVSET
+469 
-484 DKLWDGEQWVEHQ
+484 
-497 GLICNGERSTI
+497 
-508 VVDGTRMTPDHL
+508 
-520 IWNGSSWIMAGECA
+520 
-534 ETRSCLNRAL
+534 
-544 STGGASLKTPLS
+544 
-556 TKKESSATSAAAK
+556 
-569 PVETAGGF
+569 
-577 PATRCRAF
+577 
-585 RKAAAFTVRRV
+585 
-596 TRIIS
+596 
-601 SISRRAI
+601 
-608 QTMNPA
+608 
-614 RALANLLLSGR
+614 
-625 RGVRCPAR
+625 
-633 NALSAWCLCGVRAV
+633 
-647 RSLTG
+647 
-652 FCSAICTV
+652 
-660 ARQPDAIR
+660 
-668 VQSGRLLAAMSRS
+668 
-681 ILPMPTYVLIPSTAG
+681 
-696 VCSTGLPPASR
+696 
-707 GAAIRN
+707 
-713 AGSTPT
+713 
-719 TADGASSACSL
+719 
-730 PAGNILHTLCRLTAG
+730 
-745 TIRTLTSTAST
+745 
-756 TTETTSRA
+756 
-764 ISALRQKRRT
+764 
-774 SATGVSCASSRKR
+774 
-787 LNFSEPVYDLLNAGP
+787 
-802 NHRFTVRTRHGALIV
+802 
-817 HNCGYG
+817 GYG
-823 VGWRKY
+823 VGARK
-829 ADTLLRQGVRLN
+829 AGDALLRQGVRLSA
-841 PDLNVHYEMAKHA
+841 DLNEHYELAKHA

-873 QVIEHMAGGG
+873 QVIEHLAGGG
-883 EGFFGGPS
+883 AGFFGGPS
-891 GRLFRYGHMSMASM
+891 GRLFQYGMDTIAGRSFL
-905 KYMAVPSILGP
+905 KVPSILGP
-916 NGFILRYP
+916 NGFVLRYP
-924 GLRAKEREDGFPE
+924 GLRAKEREDGSPE

-944 GTRRAEARVY
+944 GTRKAESRIY

-994 AVCPA
+994 AVCPE
-999 GMEQDTERTMLEC
+999 GTEKETERTMREC
-1012 MTSVPDWLEGFPV
+1012 MTSVPEWLAGFPV

>member
-35 AVQMMAWHDGEGGST
+35 AVQMLALQAEDWGG
-50 VFGDEIPEKL
+50 VAFGDDIPKML
-60 KELEIESPDVVTFAH
+60 KGLESPDVATVAH

-92 PAHPIDTIPMAAWC
+92 PAHPIDTIPMSAWC

-143 FTEDEQAAFAF
+143 FTEDECKAFVF
-154 YASQDAAQCMANAKD
+154 YASQDASQCLANAKA
-169 MLPFMTPDAM
+169 MLPYMTPDAL
-179 KFIEMTSRMACEP
+179 KFIEITSRMACEP

-222 FRFPDDE
+222 FRFPDDA

-269 LTGHDNP
+269 LTGHENP

-346 HTSRYTAGNEGKS
+346 HTSRYTAGNEGRS

-403 YVSDNR
+403 YVSNNQ

-431 VPSKEIHDGAKGGDK
+431 VPSREIHDGAKSGNK
-446 KLKTYRNTGK
+446 QFKTYRNTGK

-461 CLAGDTEV
+461 A
-469 LTDTGWKPIVMVSET
+469 
-484 DKLWDGEQWVEHQ
+484 
-497 GLICNGERSTI
+497 
-508 VVDGTRMTPDHL
+508 
-520 IWNGSSWIMAGECA
+520 
-534 ETRSCLNRAL
+534 
-544 STGGASLKTPLS
+544 
-556 TKKESSATSAAAK
+556 
-569 PVETAGGF
+569 
-577 PATRCRAF
+577 
-585 RKAAAFTVRRV
+585 
-596 TRIIS
+596 
-601 SISRRAI
+601 
-608 QTMNPA
+608 
-614 RALANLLLSGR
+614 
-625 RGVRCPAR
+625 
-633 NALSAWCLCGVRAV
+633 
-647 RSLTG
+647 
-652 FCSAICTV
+652 
-660 ARQPDAIR
+660 
-668 VQSGRLLAAMSRS
+668 
-681 ILPMPTYVLIPSTAG
+681 
-696 VCSTGLPPASR
+696 
-707 GAAIRN
+707 
-713 AGSTPT
+713 
-719 TADGASSACSL
+719 
-730 PAGNILHTLCRLTAG
+730 
-745 TIRTLTSTAST
+745 
-756 TTETTSRA
+756 
-764 ISALRQKRRT
+764 
-774 SATGVSCASSRKR
+774 
-787 LNFSEPVYDLLNAGP
+787 
-802 NHRFTVRTRHGALIV
+802 
-817 HNCGYG
+817 GYG

-841 PDLNVHYEMAKHA
+841 PDLNQHYELAKHA

-860 DNAPIVAF
+860 DNQPIVAF

-873 QVIEHMAGGG
+873 QVVEHMAGGG

-924 GLRAKEREDGFPE
+924 GLRAKEREDGSPE

-944 GTRRAEARVY
+944 GTRKAEARIY

-994 AVCPA
+994 AVCPD
-999 GMEQDTERTMLEC
+999 GMEKDTERTMLEC